1 MININNLLIKTKMVD
16 FYLIPLLFGL
26 YNVFDCLHKLNN
38 YYKKKITKLQLLL
51 NDTNKN
57 YKELQNKYNQLY
69 IEFQELNI
77 KFNNL
82 NNKETN
88 ELTIETD
95 FEDGE
100 TIINNLEIEYLNNIN
115 LCDTKNDEPLNK
127 LSCNDTKPN
136 ILISPSNN
144 INDITNEFIDSLSLD
159 YNYNDKF
166 IDNTSNINWST
177 VAKRYFF
184 G

>member
-1 MININNLLIKTKMVD
+1 MININNLLIKTKIVE
-16 FYLIPLLFGL
+16 FYWIPLLVGL

-38 YYKKKITKLQLLL
+38 YYKKKITKLQLSL
-51 NDTNKN
+51 NNTNKN

-82 NNKETN
+82 NNKEIN

-95 FEDGE
+95 FEDRE
-100 TIINNLEIEYLNNIN
+100 TIINNLEIEYLNSIN
-115 LCDTKNDEPLNK
+115 LCDTKNDEPSNK
-127 LSCNDTKPN
+127 LLSNDTTPN
-136 ILISPSNN
+136 IIISPS
-144 INDITNEFIDSLSLD
+144 NDITNEFIDSLSLD
-159 YNYNDKF
+159 YNYNDKN
-166 IDNTSNINWST
+166 IKNTSNTNWST